1 MTDLKVDPEALRLHA
16 GHIEMSASDV
26 DTAAAAT
33 ATCSDD
39 AFGVLC
45 SFLPP
50 IINTFW
56 PTNTGAIRDAAQS
69 LRHAAQ
75 SLRSA
80 ANDLESTDTDVA
92 GRARRMESRLGGGQ

>member
-1 MTDLKVDPEALRLHA
+1 MSGSDIKVDPEALRLHA
-16 GHIEMSASDV
+16 GHVDMSASDV
-26 DTAAAAT
+26 DTAANAT

-56 PTNTGAIRDAAQS
+56 PTNTGAIHHAAQS
-69 LRHAAQ
+69 LRHA
-75 SLRSA
+75 
-80 ANDLESTDTDVA
+80 
-92 GRARRMESRLGGGQ
+92 